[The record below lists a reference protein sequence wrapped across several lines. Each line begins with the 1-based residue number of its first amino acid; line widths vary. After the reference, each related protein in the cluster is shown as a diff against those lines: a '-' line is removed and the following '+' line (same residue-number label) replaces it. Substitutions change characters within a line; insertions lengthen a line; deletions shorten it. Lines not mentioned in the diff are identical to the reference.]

1 MRARGRSIGAGL
13 AGITIIATMLAA
25 CSSGSSGSS
34 SAASQDTGAAA
45 ASTAPASAAAAS
57 GAAAGGCVSKMA
69 STVSSAT
76 AVPAFSMPGDVS
88 AAPLKGKLVVAVA
101 EDESIPDDVTWI
113 SGLNQAAPL
122 IGAHIQVI
130 NGQGTTTGET
140 AAIQQAISLH
150 PAAILIWGITETS
163 VSGAISAL
171 KASGLPWDNVYD
183 NTGNGKYIISINWVD
198 VGKLEAD
205 YVLSQTNCKPDS
217 VVFTSSVFTTS
228 IVPEVTAYQQ
238 EIAAQCPSCKT
249 TVINLDPT
257 TIATDIQPD
266 TVAAV
271 HRDPNVNYF
280 LAGYDGEA
288 SYIIAGLQQ
297 VGKKIP
303 VIGNTGTSVNVTNV
317 ASGTPQTADV
327 EHVPVP
333 ELAFMSFDDVLR
345 QLAHLPAAAQWY
357 PLPNILITPA
367 NVTAA
372 QAHLSSTAYEADFK
386 TIWGLG

>member
-1 MRARGRSIGAGL
+1 MRVRGRRIGAGL
-13 AGITIIATMLAA
+13 AGMAVIAAMLAA

-34 SAASQDTGAAA
+34 SAASQPSTSAA
-45 ASTAPASAAAAS
+45 ASAGTASASAAAAS
-57 GAAAGGCVSKMA
+57 GCASNMA
-69 STVSSAT
+69 SAVSSAT
-76 AVPAFSMPGDVS
+76 TVPSFSMPGDVS
-88 AAPLKGKLVVAVA
+88 AAPLKGKLVVAIA

-122 IGAHIQVI
+122 IGAHVQVI

-163 VSGAISAL
+163 VSGAISSL
-171 KASGLPWDNVYD
+171 KASGIPWDNVYD

-228 IVPEVTAYQQ
+228 IVPEVNAYQA

-249 TVINLDPT
+249 TIVNLDPT
-257 TIATDIQPD
+257 TIATAIQPD
-266 TVAAV
+266 TVSALQ
-271 HRDPNVNYF
+271 RDPNVNYF

-317 ASGTPQTADV
+317 ATGTQQTADV

-333 ELAFMSFDDVLR
+333 ELAFASFDDVLR
-345 QLAHLPAAAQWY
+345 QLAHRPAAAQWY
-357 PLPNILITPA
+357 PLPNILITPS
-367 NVTAA
+367 NVKAA
-372 QAHLSSTAYEADFK
+372 QAHLSSTSYVADFK